1 MAIGDF
7 VYEDPL
13 AEAEYWLDTIRL
25 RRGLFALE
33 DIPHGQVCVCVCV
46 RARARARSLPFSCG
60 TDSRFHMVC
69 VCVCLS
75 VPVCLRVFLC
85 VFL

>member
-13 AEAEYWLDTIRL
+13 AEAEYWLDTIRV

-33 DIPHGQVCVCVCV
+33 DIRHGQT
-46 RARARARSLPFSCG
+46 L
-60 TDSRFHMVC
+60 
-69 VCVCLS
+69 LS
-75 VPVCLRVFLC
+75 VPWSMCITTEHIRNSKHPLAALAATISQKSSV
-85 VFL
+85 